1 MSEIKLKPCPFCGG
15 EAVFAVRS
23 NKSSHHDVGFDFT
36 ILCSGCQ
43 TRLPAEYSLT
53 AELDAQ
59 GYIITT
65 SDGRKAAAE
74 AWNRREGE
82 QDEVKRK

>member
-1 MSEIKLKPCPFCGG
+1 MNEIKLKSCPFCGG

-23 NKSSHHDVGFDFT
+23 NKSSNHDVGFDFT
-36 ILCSGCQ
+36 ILCSRCH
-43 TRLPAEYSLT
+43 TRLPDEYSLT

-59 GYIITT
+59 GYVITT

-74 AWNRREGE
+74 AWNRRADNEA
-82 QDEVKRK
+82 D